1 MKHIVDGIGLDWAS
15 QFVKLKQI
23 VNQVVMIFII
33 TDFLVMCLK
42 QKGSDSVLGNF
53 VLAVFTAGA

>member
-1 MKHIVDGIGLDWAS
+1 YPIFGGTRRTCTEGTPRYTPMKHIVDGIGLDWAS

-42 QKGSDSVLGNF
+42 
-53 VLAVFTAGA
+53 

>member
-23 VNQVVMIFII
+23 VNQVDMIFII

-42 QKGSDSVLGNF
+42 
-53 VLAVFTAGA
+53 